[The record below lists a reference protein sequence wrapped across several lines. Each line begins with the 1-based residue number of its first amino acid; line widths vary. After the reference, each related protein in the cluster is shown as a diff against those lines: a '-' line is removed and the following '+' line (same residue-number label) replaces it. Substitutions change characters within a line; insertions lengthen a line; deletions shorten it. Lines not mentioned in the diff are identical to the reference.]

1 MRQASITHFLTVVLL
16 SNKAM
21 IEKNQVNEFANEW
34 IEAWNS
40 HDLERILSHYT
51 DDFEMTSPFIIE
63 RMNEP
68 SGTLK
73 GKENVRPY
81 WQKGLEQTP
90 PLRFDLLNVL
100 VGVESITLLYKN
112 SRGFLAAEV
121 LTLNDE
127 GKVIKGNAHYSKSD

>member
-1 MRQASITHFLTVVLL
+1 
-16 SNKAM
+16 M
-21 IEKNQVNEFANEW
+21 IEKSRANEFADEW
-34 IEAWNS
+34 IKAWNS

-73 GKENVRPY
+73 GKEKIRPY

-90 PLRFDLLNVL
+90 ALKFELLNVL
-100 VGVESITLLYKN
+100 IGVESITLLYKN
-112 SRGFLAAEV
+112 QKAALVAEV
-121 LTLNDE
+121 LTFNNE
-127 GKVIKGNAHYSKSD
+127 GIVIKGNAHY